1 MQRVRCYLAPPTCFS
16 SICVSGAAFPWF
28 GPRPCRFRVGRD
40 NGHVGTLS
48 WAGPSSGPS
57 LVIIRGEVCF
67 ALLQIITAIFR
78 GRARELSLPWM
89 STISWPKHPHC
100 KLYYLTKIFA
110 VYPWPLNLKEP
121 QRLSTPITSEIQP
134 WHWGWIWLFLGQV
147 KRKKYL
153 QWGCA
158 PASVGWGC
166 QAVSASEE
174 KTFGTIQFGLW
185 KKVVLF
191 LKMHSWG
198 WFRASVAA
206 TISWWKHQPNCQTL
220 SSPSASSRTVLKLS
234 SSFSSIQI
242 MLP

>member
-1 MQRVRCYLAPPTCFS
+1 MY
-16 SICVSGAAFPWF
+16 
-28 GPRPCRFRVGRD
+28 
-40 NGHVGTLS
+40 
-48 WAGPSSGPS
+48 GPS

-100 KLYYLTKIFA
+100 KLHLVETKFT
-110 VYPWPLNLKEP
+110 VLKWPLN
-121 QRLSTPITSEIQP
+121 TSELRP
-134 WHWGWIWLFLGQV
+134 SRPFYWSRSLFEDFWLWSLLV
-147 KRKKYL
+147 KLDPKKNL

-166 QAVSASEE
+166 QALSASEE

-206 TISWWKHQPNCQTL
+206 TISWWKHHHSRKNFKPFLVQVPL
-220 SSPSASSRTVLKLS
+220 LHKSSK
-234 SSFSSIQI
+234 
-242 MLP
+242 

>member
-110 VYPWPLNLKEP
+110 VYPWSLNLKDP

-134 WHWGWIWLFLGQV
+134 
-147 KRKKYL
+147 
-153 QWGCA
+153 
-158 PASVGWGC
+158 
-166 QAVSASEE
+166 
-174 KTFGTIQFGLW
+174 
-185 KKVVLF
+185 
-191 LKMHSWG
+191 LKL
-198 WFRASVAA
+198 RL
-206 TISWWKHQPNCQTL
+206 NLTL
-220 SSPSASSRTVLKLS
+220 SWSSKKKKIFAVRVCTRVGRVGLS
-234 SSFSSIQI
+234 GC
-242 MLP
+242 

>member
-110 VYPWPLNLKEP
+110 VYQWSLNLKEP

-134 WHWGWIWLFLGQV
+134 WHWGWIWLYIGQV
-147 KRKKYL
+147 KRKKIFAVRVCTRVGRVGL
-153 QWGCA
+153 SGC
-158 PASVGWGC
+158 
-166 QAVSASEE
+166 
-174 KTFGTIQFGLW
+174 
-185 KKVVLF
+185 
-191 LKMHSWG
+191 
-198 WFRASVAA
+198 
-206 TISWWKHQPNCQTL
+206 
-220 SSPSASSRTVLKLS
+220 
-234 SSFSSIQI
+234 
-242 MLP
+242 